1 MTELKLAPSILSADA
16 ANLAAEVGR
25 VEEAGADY
33 LHIDI
38 MDGPFVPNLS
48 YSPLV
53 VRALRP
59 HSGLFFD
66 VHLMLTDP
74 LAYAQAFADAGADL
88 ITVHQE
94 AVPDL
99 AAAAAQL
106 HQMGVQAGVA
116 LKPKTPL
123 EVLDGVLHE
132 FDLILLMTVE
142 PGFGGQA
149 YISDVNDKIR
159 ALRHRLDAL
168 GLQTDIEVD
177 GGITAENIAV
187 PVRHG
192 ANVIVAGSAIFG
204 AADRKQAMD
213 RMRHIGGMAV

>member
-38 MDGPFVPNLS
+38 MDGHCVPNLS